1 MPHAHADIGA
11 TPDLELWSPA
21 SPMAAPPSPV
31 VSPPVIAHQ
40 QMQSMVKTAGLIAT
54 PAPHG
59 SMNVVASALF
69 AATDRGVMATLA
81 AKTAPIAKSG
91 VLGVAAA
98 PIASTLSISA
108 AKEWDASL
116 QNAAKK
122 TRVIPFVVVFL
133 HRFQYWLKYKLTLNS
148 FLVTAEKVQV
158 ACQIA
163 NGIIKRSQI
172 ERVEQIRF
180 LGHHP

>member
-1 MPHAHADIGA
+1 MQHFHAAIGA
-11 TPDLELWSPA
+11 TPDLGFWSPA

-40 QMQSMVKTAGLIAT
+40 QMQPMAKAAGLIAT
-54 PAPHG
+54 PTPQG
-59 SMNVVASALF
+59 SMNAAASALF

-98 PIASTLSISA
+98 PIASALSISA

-122 TRVIPFVVVFL
+122 TRVIPLNVVFL
-133 HRFQYWLKYKLTLNS
+133 HRFQDWLKYKLTLNS

-158 ACQIA
+158 ACQIV

-172 ERVEQIRF
+172 ECVEQI
-180 LGHHP
+180 